1 MTEITRQ
8 FKWQSAN
15 RLSAVFS
22 EIVAE
27 NEAPIIGDLSVQKW
41 WVGTEQKLLI
51 TITIPDKKKEKHHG
65 DEQGS

>member
-8 FKWQSAN
+8 FKRQSAN
-15 RLSAVFS
+15 RFSAIFS

-27 NEAPIIGDLSVQKW
+27 NEAPIIGDLWLQKW
-41 WVGTEQKLLI
+41 WIGNAQELLI
-51 TITIPDKKKEKHHG
+51 TITIPDKKKEMHHG

>member
-8 FKWQSAN
+8 FKRQSAN
-15 RLSAVFS
+15 RFSAVFS

-51 TITIPDKKKEKHHG
+51 TITIPDKKKEKRHG